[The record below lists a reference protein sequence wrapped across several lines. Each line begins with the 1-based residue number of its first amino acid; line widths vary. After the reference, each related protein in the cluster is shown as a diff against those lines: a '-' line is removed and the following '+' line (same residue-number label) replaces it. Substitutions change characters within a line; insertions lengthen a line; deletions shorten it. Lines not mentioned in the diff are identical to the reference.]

1 MKRNI
6 PTYEEFID
14 HKKLTAKQHAKKRE
28 QYRERY
34 FHNNDVEQ
42 PKDRVG
48 VCDKCKKGS
57 FTLEVNQGV
66 MTRICKTCGD
76 VIVV

>member
-28 QYRERY
+28 QYLERY
-34 FHNNDVEQ
+34 FHNDDVEQ

-48 VCDKCKKGS
+48 VCAKCKKGS
-57 FTLEVNQGV
+57 FTLEVNQGI
-66 MTRICKTCGD
+66 MKRICKTCGD
-76 VIVV
+76 VMVV

>member
-14 HKKLTAKQHAKKRE
+14 HKKLTAKQHAKKRA
-28 QYRERY
+28 QYQERY
-34 FHNNDVEQ
+34 FHNDDVEQ

-48 VCDKCKKGS
+48 VCAKCKKGS
-57 FTLEVNQGV
+57 FTLKVNKGV
-66 MTRICKTCGD
+66 MKRVCKTCGD
-76 VIVV
+76 DIVV